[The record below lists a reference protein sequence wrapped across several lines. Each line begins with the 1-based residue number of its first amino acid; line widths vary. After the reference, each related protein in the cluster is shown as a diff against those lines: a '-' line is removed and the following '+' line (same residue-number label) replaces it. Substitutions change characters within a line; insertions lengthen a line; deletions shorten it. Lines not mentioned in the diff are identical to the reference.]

1 MPVKKKSFLN
11 SLRRLLQSLI
21 GVVALNSFIPVFWT
35 KRLYGGIL
43 KQYCAPVLN
52 CYGCPSAFFACPIG
66 SIQHIL
72 LITRPVKF
80 SAAVRLWDQL
90 SAYLQA
96 LVTTLTSWP
105 MALTALVGLGVGRL
119 FCGMVCPFGFVQD
132 MFFKIKAHKV
142 TMHRCFSWGRYLV
155 LVVLVLI
162 IPFFTQLPWF
172 CKLCPQGNLEA
183 GIPFILWNPTNSL
196 SGDPMFPTI
205 FWFFWVKVAILV
217 AFLGLFIFIK
227 RPFCRAVCPLGAIFG
242 LFNRVSVLQM
252 KVDEK
257 IKEFCK
263 TCNQCRDI
271 CPTDINIYED
281 ANSPDCVRC
290 LLCTTCPSVSLT
302 WVGGRRGTPAKA
314 IGKRATQAGSGRQR
328 SNQ

>member
-1 MPVKKKSFLN
+1 MPVKSKSFLN
-11 SLRRLLQSLI
+11 PLRRLFQLLL

-35 KRLYGGIL
+35 KKLYGGVL

-80 SAAVRLWDQL
+80 PATARLWDQL

-105 MALTALVGLGVGRL
+105 MALTALVGLGVGRM
-119 FCGMVCPFGFVQD
+119 FCGWVCPFGFVQD
-132 MFFKIKAHKV
+132 ALFKIKTPKV
-142 TMHRCFSWGRYLV
+142 TMHRYFSWGRYLV
-155 LVVLVLI
+155 LVALVLI

-183 GIPFILWNPTNSL
+183 GIPFILWNPANPL

-205 FWFFWVKVAILV
+205 FWFFWVKVVILV
-217 AFLGLFIFIK
+217 VFLGLFVFIK
-227 RPFCRAVCPLGAIFG
+227 RPFCRAVCPLGAILG
-242 LFNRVSVLQM
+242 LFNRVSVLRM
-252 KVDEK
+252 TVEGAAKASCNM
-257 IKEFCK
+257 CK
-263 TCNQCRDI
+263 TCQEI
-271 CPTDINIYED
+271 CPVDINIYDD
-281 ANSPDCVRC
+281 ANSPDCIRC
-290 LLCTTCPSVSLT
+290 FLCTTCPSVSLT
-302 WVGGRRGTPAKA
+302 WAAGRPGQPAKT
-314 IGKRATQAGSGRQR
+314 IGKSAAEAGNCPLKSK
-328 SNQ
+328 